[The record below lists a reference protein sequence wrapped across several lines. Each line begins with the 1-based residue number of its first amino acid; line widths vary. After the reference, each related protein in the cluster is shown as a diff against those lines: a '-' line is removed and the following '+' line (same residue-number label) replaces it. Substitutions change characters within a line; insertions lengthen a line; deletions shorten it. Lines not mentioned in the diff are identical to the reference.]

1 MKLPWFRH
9 HFLLRRRLDRLFL
22 DLPDAASRRLNGRS
36 DWPPYSLR
44 SFVGG
49 ARGFD
54 RVGAFFLDELWR
66 LGLFCRATRILDVG
80 CGCGRIARALAQDR
94 RLQELEIRYTGM
106 DIDRACIEWCR
117 RHITP
122 VNHRFSFYHADCSNF
137 SYNPSGSSSTG
148 TFVFPHPDASF
159 DLILLTSVMTH
170 LLERDMVHYLAEVS
184 RMLAPGG
191 VAYASFFLY
200 ESLELAA
207 SGAARHGIAF
217 PFRMGNAAVNR
228 QDYPSNAVAY
238 NEPFVRRAAE
248 ELGLEIIEPT
258 HYGVQ
263 DLLLLCKATGTWIPP
278 QLMFGWHELEDGYWR
293 WTERVFAVRLERGS
307 LTMTTLRFR
316 FCLPAAIMDQ
326 HKRVRL
332 TAQAGDMRLPSA
344 DYDAPGEHLYICEI
358 PQHLWT
364 KGSVLVQFELDK
376 AGPPVPP
383 DLRELGLQVLFGDC
397 SGPLK
402 RRLEPFV
409 LTDESHGQR

>member
-9 HFLLRRRLDRLFL
+9 HFLFRRRLDRLFL
-22 DLPDAASRRLNGRS
+22 DLPDFAFRRLNGHA

-54 RVGAFFLDELWR
+54 LVGNFFLDEFWR
-66 LGLFCRATRILDVG
+66 LGLFSPSTRVLDAG

-94 RLQELEIRYTGM
+94 RLQEMEIRYTGM
-106 DIDRACIEWCR
+106 DIDRACIEWCQ

-122 VNHRFSFYHADCSNF
+122 VNHRFKFYHADCSNF
-137 SYNPSGSSSTG
+137 SYNPNGSSSTG
-148 TFVFPHPDASF
+148 TYVFPHPDASF

-170 LLERDMVHYLAEVS
+170 LLEGDMIHYLAEVS

-191 VAYASFFLY
+191 VIYASFFLY
-200 ESLELAA
+200 ESLDLAA
-207 SGAARHGIAF
+207 AGAARHGICF
-217 PFRMGNAAVNR
+217 PFRKGNAAVNR
-228 QDYPSNAVAY
+228 DDYPNNAVAY
-238 NEPFVRRAAE
+238 DEPFVRRTVQ

-258 HYGVQ
+258 HYGLQ
-263 DLLLLCKATGTWIPP
+263 DLLLLSKAPGTWTPP

-307 LTMTTLRFR
+307 LTAVTLRFR
-316 FCLPAAIMDQ
+316 FHLPDAIMDQ

-332 TAQAGDMRLPSA
+332 TAQVGDMRLPCA
-344 DYDAPGEHLYICEI
+344 EYDAPGEHLYGCAI
-358 PQHLWT
+358 PEHLWT
-364 KGSVLVQFELDK
+364 NGSVLIQFELDK
-376 AGPPVPP
+376 AGAPAPP
-383 DLRELGLQVLFGDC
+383 DLRELGLQVLFGEC
-397 SGPLK
+397 SGSLK

-409 LTDESHGQR
+409 LSQEA